1 MSGKVFANGREVVSG
16 GGGHGKVTSAFP
28 DVCNSPPGP
37 PSGPLPVPY
46 ADSSNTGG
54 LKQGSKQVEIGGK
67 PVGLSDKSF
76 YKCSPLGNEAAT
88 KNFGANLVTH
98 AVTGKTQFGSWSH
111 DVKIEGQGV
120 LRHRDLTTSN
130 NGSYPGGTPPFV
142 NLSSQQK
149 LALDRIAQ
157 KACPCCG
164 DTGCPAAFK
173 EGEEPLSMKEY
184 YGIQPPGLPNP
195 SARTQEYQLIRQLR
209 KKQHC
214 KCVTQ
219 TRVLPTPPCD
229 VFRRSDPDRTR
240 KVEEAWNADRHNYVE
255 DYEKQTGR
263 NLYDYSHFLNNLIS
277 CHPPAEQIEIRKA
290 AKLRK
295 ADMKQSKWG
304 KLWMQHHTEAT
315 QLARINHLVPKEAGG
330 CPTNPDNLQP
340 QQVLCDTCQAIDQ
353 MMTDHWQG

>member
-1 MSGKVFANGREVVSG
+1 MSSKVFANGREVVSG
-16 GGGHGKVTSAFP
+16 GGGHGRVTSAFP
-28 DVCNSPPGP
+28 DVCSSPPGP

-46 ADSSNTGG
+46 SDSSNAGS
-54 LKQGSKQVEIGGK
+54 LKKGSTRVKIGGQ
-67 PVGLSDKSF
+67 PVGLRDKSF

-98 AVTGKTQFGSWSH
+98 TVSGKTQFGSWSH

-142 NLSSQQK
+142 NLSTQQK
-149 LALDRIAQ
+149 LALDRVAQ

-164 DTGCPAAFK
+164 STECPAAFK

-184 YGIQPPGLPNP
+184 YGIQSANTPNP
-195 SARTQEYQLIRQLR
+195 NARTQEFQLARQFR

-214 KCVTQ
+214 QCTTS
-219 TRVLPTPPCD
+219 TRVFPTPPCD
-229 VFRRSDPDRTR
+229 VFRRSTPERTR
-240 KVEEAWNADRHNYVE
+240 DIENAWARERDAYVSRYKRE
-255 DYEKQTGR
+255 TGR
-263 NLYDYSHFLNNLIS
+263 ELHDASHFLNTMIG
-277 CHPPAEQIEIRKA
+277 CHSAADQAEIRKA

-295 ADMKQSKWG
+295 SEMKQSKWG
-304 KLWMQHHTEAT
+304 QLWTNYNTEANR
-315 QLARINHLVPKEAGG
+315 LARVNHLVPKEAGG

-340 QQVLCDTCQAIDQ
+340 QQLLCESCQSIDQ